1 MRETPIGL
9 YEKALPTYLS
19 WEERL
24 AASKDAGYGFMEM
37 SVDETDARLGRLKWS
52 KAEKIELLMCMR
64 KLNMPILTMCL
75 SGNRRFPIGSEN
87 AETRLRGIQLIKDAI
102 DFALEMGI
110 RIIQLAGYDE
120 YANPSNDATLNN
132 FAASLQECIQY
143 AEKRAVMLAMETMEN
158 ELMNSIR
165 KAKRYVDTFD
175 SSWFKIYPDIG
186 NLTATGQD
194 IESDYET
201 GKNDIVALHLKDT
214 RPGIFRGIPF
224 GEGNVDFVSFFKLL
238 TRENYPGI
246 FVVEMWS
253 DETEDSIRLVKD
265 TRIFLMEKMER
276 SMEQLRLE
284 QIRRPAKEGNHERNR
299 NQTAYEGTL

>member
-1 MRETPIGL
+1 MYDIREIPIGL

-24 AASKDAGYGFMEM
+24 AAAKDAGYGFVEM
-37 SVDETDARLGRLKWS
+37 SVDETDARIDRLKWS
-52 KAEKIELLMCMR
+52 KAEKIELLRCMQ
-64 KLNMPILTMCL
+64 KLNMPIRTLCL
-75 SGNRRFPIGSEN
+75 SGNRRYPIGSEN
-87 AETRLRGIQLIKDAI
+87 TETRVRGIQLVKDAI
-102 DFALEMGI
+102 DFALDLGI

-120 YANPSNDATLNN
+120 YANPSNEATLNN
-132 FAASLQECIQY
+132 FIASLQECVQY

-165 KAKRYVDTFD
+165 KAKRYVDAFD
-175 SSWFKIYPDIG
+175 SPWFKIYPDIG

-194 IESDYET
+194 IQSDYAS

-214 RPGIFRGIPF
+214 RPGIFREIPF

-238 TRENYPGI
+238 IRERYPGI

-253 DETEDSIRLVKD
+253 DGTEDSIRQVKD
-265 TRIFLMEKMER
+265 TRIFLLEKMKR
-276 SMEQLRLE
+276 SIEQLQLE
-284 QIRRPAKEGNHERNR
+284 QIR
-299 NQTAYEGTL
+299 

>member
-1 MRETPIGL
+1 MYDIREIPIGL

-24 AASKDAGYGFMEM
+24 ASSKEAGYGFLEM
-37 SVDETDARLGRLKWS
+37 SVDETDARIDRLKWS
-52 KAEKIELLMCMR
+52 KAEKIELKQCMQ

-87 AETRLRGIQLIKDAI
+87 METRLRGIQLIKDAI
-102 DFALEMGI
+102 DFALDLGI

-132 FAASLQECIQY
+132 FIASLEECIQY
-143 AEKRAVMLAMETMEN
+143 AESRAVMLAMETMEN

-165 KAKRYVDTFD
+165 KAKRYVDTFH
-175 SSWFKIYPDIG
+175 SPWFKIYPDIG

-194 IESDYET
+194 IESDYVS

-214 RPGIFRGIPF
+214 RPGIFRKIPF

-238 TRENYPGI
+238 IREKYLGL

-253 DETEDSIRLVKD
+253 DETEDSIRQAKNA
-265 TRIFLMEKMER
+265 RIFLMEKMKR
-276 SMEQLRLE
+276 SIE
-284 QIRRPAKEGNHERNR
+284 QIQLEHVC
-299 NQTAYEGTL
+299 